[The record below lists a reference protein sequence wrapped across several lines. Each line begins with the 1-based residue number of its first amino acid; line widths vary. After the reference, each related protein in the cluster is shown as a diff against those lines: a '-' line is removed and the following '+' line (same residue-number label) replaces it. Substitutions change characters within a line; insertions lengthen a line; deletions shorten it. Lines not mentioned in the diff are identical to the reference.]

1 MKFIDYAVIKV
12 QAGDGG
18 RGCVSFRRE
27 KYVPKGGPNGGSGGD
42 GGSVFIVGDS
52 SKSTLYD
59 FHYKSIF
66 KAGRGEHGLGKDQC
80 GRTGDNCFIKVPL
93 GTIVKDKTTNEI
105 IADICEEG
113 QIVLIAK
120 GGRGGRGNKSFATS
134 TNRTPLFAEEGEEG
148 EERLVELELKLIA
161 HVGIIGL
168 PNAGKS
174 TFMSVITD
182 ANPKISNYPFTT
194 LDPNLGVYNASKEHP
209 IIFADMPGLIEGA
222 HKGIGL
228 GVDFLKH
235 IERTQYLLHLVD
247 SSLDESMIKRYEL
260 IRREIKAYSLE
271 LFEKDEIVVASKI
284 EKAHED
290 NVRAFDDYMKNMGL
304 MDRYF
309 KISSYNYI
317 GIEDLLKYLENI
329 VEKVG

>member
-12 QAGDGG
+12 EAGAGG

-42 GGSVFIVGDS
+42 GGSVFIVGDG

-66 KAGRGEHGLGKDQC
+66 KAGRGEHGLGKDQF
-80 GRTGDNCFIKVPL
+80 GRSGEDCFIKIPL
-93 GTIVKDKTTNEI
+93 GTIVRDKTTNEV
-105 IADICEEG
+105 IADVCEEG
-113 QIVLIAK
+113 QMFLIAR

-134 TNRTPLFAEEGEEG
+134 ANRTPIFAEEGEEG
-148 EERLVELELKLIA
+148 ESRIVELELKLIA

-182 ANPKISNYPFTT
+182 ASPKISNYPFTT
-194 LDPNLGVYNASKEHP
+194 LNPNLGVYNASKEQP

-222 HKGIGL
+222 HKGVGL
-228 GVDFLKH
+228 GIDFLKH
-235 IERTQYLLHLVD
+235 IERTKYLLHLID

-260 IRREIKAYSLE
+260 IRSEIKEYSLN
-271 LFEKDEIVVASKI
+271 LFEKPEVIVASKI
-284 EKAHED
+284 D
-290 NVRAFDDYMKNMGL
+290 RANESNLRTFDDYVKNMGL

-309 KISSYNYI
+309 KISSYNYL
-317 GIEDLLKYLENI
+317 GIEALLKYLENI
-329 VEKVG
+329 IEKTE